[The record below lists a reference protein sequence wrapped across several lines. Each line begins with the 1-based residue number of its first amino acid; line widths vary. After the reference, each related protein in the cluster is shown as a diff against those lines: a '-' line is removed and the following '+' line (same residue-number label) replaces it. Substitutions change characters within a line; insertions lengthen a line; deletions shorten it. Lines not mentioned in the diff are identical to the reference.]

1 MTASAFTIYSKNKD
15 RISQNDLVGQ
25 VVKLALVTSA
35 YSTTLDASSTG
46 NSLWGDVSTNEIA
59 GGNGYTTGGGTLTT
73 LASTAIASGFKFS
86 SSAFV
91 WTASGTGI
99 PAHRYVVMYVLGT
112 LWGRVNPVIGY
123 YLGDA
128 TNADIPLTTAGN
140 TLTET
145 PSVSGW
151 FDQT

>member
-15 RISQNDLVGQ
+15 RISQNDLIVAT
-25 VVKLALVTSA
+25 VKLALVTST
-35 YSTTLDASSTG
+35 YVPDSTSAG
-46 NSLWGDVSTNEIA
+46 NSLWADVSANEIVA
-59 GGNGYTTGGGTLTT
+59 GNGYTAGGGTLA
-73 LASTAIASGFKFS
+73 LPVSTAIAGGFKFS

-112 LWGRVNPVIGY
+112 LWGRVNPIIGY
-123 YLGDA
+123 YLGDV
-128 TNADIPLTTAGN
+128 TPADIPLTTAGN

-145 PSVSGW
+145 PSASGW